1 MGIFDKQGAYQEFKP
16 LFTAQFDTDKTVD
29 KLNKAYEQIDNTLLN
44 ATPALVEEQPFANK
58 IREDYDQ
65 IRNKVAEGTLS
76 PLKAASAVRQVAHAY
91 ANDPMRIAYERS
103 NKAYEESLEEAK
115 NNANRDKAANFHKN
129 TFLFDKGGSKKGA
142 MDKFTVPK
150 EVSTVE
156 VLNKFVSD
164 IKADKY
170 SNLGVTEKDGM
181 IQINK
186 GSTKEVTK
194 KRVQQVY
201 EGLIGSEPALQEQ
214 FKVDAYDDEFKRAYN
229 SLRAKGVSDIQARAV
244 AHKTILEPRKNK
256 DGSYTSLVDDSVA
269 NKNKG
274 FLSSMLGK
282 AAFME
287 IEKDVNFHN
296 LPQAEGANMYPPM
309 ADATDLIE
317 VDDARAEDPDIK
329 DVITRSA
336 GVQWSNVVDNLFTT
350 AKTLSA
356 LTGADRSY
364 TPGQI
369 KERYKSEQQVRGEI
383 EQALVNAKEKWPA
396 SGVSIRQGM
405 SVEDMK
411 KEADRVN
418 NYLATHRLRG
428 RVKFTTSDQQK
439 EVAEQLHNESGLQIY
454 IPSKEGD
461 AGWVPLNT
469 YIDKVIEDEGTEAKN
484 QAKRRDEIKKSITTG
499 GITTKTGPNGESVPA
514 YHVEINGQTA
524 LIKSST
530 VLQGVARDFTSLNE
544 LATDPNKSEV
554 ELSNK
559 QILKK
564 FYYIDPKTGEGS
576 LKFRSFFPN
585 QTPSSE
591 LQTLDQMTAYFG
603 DEVRNQT
610 LNTPLRRMTSS
621 TGEKEKVLPVKR

>member
-76 PLKAASAVRQVAHAY
+76 PLKAASAVRQVAHSY

-115 NNANRDKAANFHKN
+115 NNANRDKAANFNKN
-129 TFLFDKGGSKKGA
+129 TFLFDKGGSKNGS
-142 MDKFTVPK
+142 MEKFTVPK

-164 IKADKY
+164 IKANKY
-170 SNLGVTEKDGM
+170 PTDWGISEKDGI

-214 FKVDAYDDEFKRAYN
+214 FKVDAYDDEFKREYN

-309 ADATDLIE
+309 ADVADLIE
-317 VDDARAEDPDIK
+317 VDDARPEQPDMK
-329 DVITRSA
+329 DVITSGS
-336 GVQWSNVVDNLFTT
+336 GVQWGNMMDNLFGSISMG
-350 AKTLSA
+350 LD
-356 LTGADRSY
+356 LPTGNVLY
-364 TPGQI
+364 EN
-369 KERYKSEQQVRGEI
+369 KEVYKSEEQVKDEI
-383 EQALVNAKEKWPA
+383 QKKLTSARDTWPA
-396 SGVSIRQGM
+396 AGVSIRQGM
-405 SVEDMK
+405 SVDDMK
-411 KEADRVN
+411 KEAEKVN
-418 NYLATHRLRG
+418 KYFATHNLRG
-428 RVKFTTSDQQK
+428 RVKFATSAQQE
-439 EVAEQLHNESGLQIY
+439 EVTKQIQNEPGLQIY

-469 YIDKVIEDEGTEAKN
+469 YIDKVIEDEGTDAKN
-484 QAKRRDEIKKSITTG
+484 QAKRREEIKKSITAG
-499 GITTKTGPNGESVPA
+499 GLTTKTGPNGESTPA
-514 YHVEINGQTA
+514 YHVEINGKPA
-524 LIKSST
+524 LIKTST
-530 VLQGVARDFTSLNE
+530 AINGVTADFTSFND
-544 LATDPNKSEV
+544 LATDPNKSEIR
-554 ELSNK
+554 LSNG

-564 FYYIDPKTGEGS
+564 FYSYDPSRNEGKLTFTS
-576 LKFRSFFPN
+576 YFPN
-585 QTPSSE
+585 QTPSSQP
-591 LQTLDQMTAYFG
+591 QTLEQMASYLG
-603 DEVRNQT
+603 DEVRRQT
-610 LNTPLRRMTSS
+610 LYTPIRRMTSS
-621 TGEKEKVLPVKR
+621 TEDKEKVPRVKR